1 MTLRLALP
9 VYPFDVV
16 KDDQRLFVGQVRK
29 RIDGFA
35 KRLGRQGVMFT
46 RGDGPQLP
54 ELPVKRA
61 GPPFGEL

>member
-1 MTLRLALP
+1 MTLRLALS

-16 KDDQRLFVGQVRK
+16 KDDQRLLVGQVRK

-35 KRLGRQGVMFT
+35 ERLGCQGVMFT
-46 RGDGPQLP
+46 RGDGLELP
-54 ELPVKRA
+54 EFPVKRA